1 MTNNTENKK
10 EAKREPVK
18 RGPNRSF
25 EEVYEEKVA
34 DLERKIAY
42 HADLEKGLKVQL
54 KAVQSEKATREKAEK
69 DSAAEKIAAMKLEIL
84 RLESL

>member
-1 MTNNTENKK
+1 MTNATQG
-10 EAKREPVK
+10 KREPVK

-25 EEVYEEKVA
+25 EEVYEEKIS
-34 DLERKIAY
+34 DLNRKIAY
-42 HADLEKGLKVQL
+42 HSDLEKGLKAQL
-54 KAVQSEKATREKAEK
+54 KEAQSEKAAREKKEK